1 MRRVLIVGCPGAG
14 KSTAAKQ
21 LAEITGLPLVH
32 LDRHYWLLG
41 WQRPDNAVWQKT
53 MEGLVSQTAWIMD
66 GNYRGTLEQRLT
78 LTDTLIIWI
87 IRHGYA
93 RGG

>member
-1 MRRVLIVGCPGAG
+1 
-14 KSTAAKQ
+14 
-21 LAEITGLPLVH
+21 
-32 LDRHYWLLG
+32 
-41 WQRPDNAVWQKT
+41 